1 MKKLL
6 LCMAICVA
14 VVFYLVSPSN
24 AELTNVFIGEDRV
37 VYDSL
42 NNLYWYP
49 KLTDFTGMT
58 RAVQEAKI
66 ASLNYA
72 GSSQWTMATW
82 DQTSLLK
89 QSLAGMATEKNYPT
103 AFGPTFGVPISD
115 PDIGSPRL
123 AWNVDSASF
132 FTPTGL
138 FGMEFVNPELY
149 KGIYAD
155 VFNGRTTGWGMTNVG
170 VGGFWGKVEWTY
182 SDADDHWVSSSI
194 MNGGLGAAK
203 LTMTYNFDQHRLPD
217 DATTNS
223 MMGAVGA
230 WVVTSKVPEP
240 STMLLLGL
248 GLVGLA
254 GLRRK

>member
-6 LCMAICVA
+6 LCVGICAA
-14 VVFYLVSPSN
+14 VVLHLGSPAN
-24 AELTNVFIGEDRV
+24 AELTNVSIGEDRV

-49 KLTDFTGMT
+49 YLTDFTGLT
-58 RAVQEAKI
+58 RVEQEAKI

-82 DQTSLLK
+82 YQTSLLK
-89 QSLAGMATEKNYPT
+89 LSLAEMATEQNYPT
-103 AFGPTFGVPISD
+103 AFGPNFGVPISN
-115 PDIGSPRL
+115 PEIGSPRL

-138 FGMEFVNPELY
+138 FGMDFVNPELY
-149 KGIYAD
+149 QGIYAD
-155 VFNGRTTGWGMTNVG
+155 VFNGRTTGWGMTNIG
-170 VGGFWGKVEWTY
+170 EGGFWGAVEWTY

-194 MNGGLGAAK
+194 MNEGTAK

-217 DATTNS
+217 GATWNY
-223 MMGAVGA
+223 MMGDVGA
-230 WVVTSKVPEP
+230 WVVTSSVPEP